1 MRERNSAN
9 FATIRI
15 KFLSALLRTVE
26 GALLRTIKAF
36 NSALLRTVGL
46 DNSLQLYMPIS
57 ALLRTPY
64 IYTMGYVLFW
74 HSRKEY

>member
-1 MRERNSAN
+1 MRKRNSAN

-26 GALLRTIKAF
+26 GALLRT
-36 NSALLRTVGL
+36 VGL
-46 DNSLQLYMPIS
+46 DNSLQLYTPIS

-74 HSRKEY
+74 YSRKEY